1 MDITGDH
8 RKIDLANINYVLP
21 ILYNEELYGLL
32 IHTLNLYCSG
42 PSSCQ
47 SYKIVAHTIY
57 LDKEG

>member
-32 IHTLNLYCSG
+32 IHTLNLHCSRSQQL
-42 PSSCQ
+42 PLLKYWVQ
-47 SYKIVAHTIY
+47 QLLI
-57 LDKEG
+57 